1 MTTVEKSKGKNQILW
16 ATLLKGVLLIVLG
29 IWMLRMQKESFEAM
43 AFVIGLI
50 VVLGGVAE
58 SFFSYRI
65 RRAQGEWGWNFS
77 GGIIDII
84 IGIFLMINPMAILVM
99 ITIFVS
105 FWLIVFSVLVIRKAI
120 TMKQLGRKNWILNLL
135 FGIVLLLLAIA
146 LIWHPQVVGLTMV
159 FWLAFSF
166 LSLGIFRIIL
176 AFQAGTLLNSRNI

>member
-1 MTTVEKSKGKNQILW
+1 MTKVEKSKGQNQILW

-29 IWMLRMQKESFEAM
+29 IWMLSMPKESFQAM

-58 SFFSYRI
+58 SYFSYRI

-84 IGIFLMINPMAILVM
+84 IGILLMINPMAILVL

-120 TMKQLGRKNWILNLL
+120 TMKQLGRKNWIINLL

-146 LIWHPQVVGLTMV
+146 LIWHPQAVGLTMV

-176 AFQAGTLLNSRNI
+176 AFQAGTLLRNRNI